1 MIFISS
7 DGLTVNADY
16 NAKMVFG
23 PQKQTVKKDVKQA
36 ARHVYHTTEIVQPAK
51 LGIISMIM
59 MTRLVKY
66 VTKVVGPVA
75 DLTRMT
81 VQAAKMDL
89 KVRIAELLVC
99 AKAGPQ
105 RQSR

>member
-1 MIFISS
+1 
-7 DGLTVNADY
+7 
-16 NAKMVFG
+16 
-23 PQKQTVKKDVKQA
+23 
-36 ARHVYHTTEIVQPAK
+36 
-51 LGIISMIM
+51 M